1 MKRFRMSEIKTGFSH
16 RIKQRVDKLAKTGS
30 ALPITYKLM
39 GSFLIISM
47 LSNIFFTTV
56 GITYIGNRI
65 ITQAQEMV
73 RTDLNSAREIYL
85 GELRHIQDVVQ
96 LTARRPII
104 QEIFTTGVTKTIQA
118 DLVYEKIYENLDILT
133 VVDKS
138 GDVVLRTNYPY
149 NTGDNLLQQAIIQS
163 VLTKP
168 ETIASTTI
176 VPVKFLAKESPML
189 AGRAH
194 FTFIDTPMARPRTD
208 TEETSGMLLAVAVP
222 VFDDGD
228 LLIGALFGAVLLNRS
243 YTIVDTIKQTVFQ
256 GMMYE
261 GKDIGTAT
269 IFQDD
274 VRISTNVLIEDG
286 TRAIG
291 TRIAEDVYNQVVVK
305 GLPWVDRA
313 YVVNN
318 WYITAYEPIRDI
330 SDSVIGILY
339 VGILEQKYIDMKQS
353 AVLTFLLISLGGV
366 LASVGISY
374 VISRNILIPVQ
385 KLASAS
391 KELAKGNLEI
401 MVEKTS
407 DDELGDLADSFNSM
421 AYALRERDERLKDF
435 TRKKFME
442 SERLALVGQL
452 AANVAHE
459 LNNPLQGI
467 VTYSHLLL
475 EKNICDQPTNQNI
488 QKIVTQANRCRDII
502 RGLLDFSRQRKPDKT
517 LSDINSILNEGISLV
532 ENQALFHNIQIVI
545 TLDKNLPKVVIDPSQ
560 IVRVFINLIVNAAEA
575 MEGNGKLTII
585 SRTDADKKFIE
596 VEVSDTGTGI
606 QVENLEK
613 IFDPFFTTKET
624 GHGVGLGL
632 AISYGIIKEH
642 KGSISVDS
650 VVEKGTTF
658 TVRLPIVAV
667 KNGNGNE

>member
-1 MKRFRMSEIKTGFSH
+1 MATINTGLYQRFRE
-16 RIKQRVDKLAKTGS
+16 RVNQIAKKGI
-30 ALPITYKLM
+30 ALPITYKLIA
-39 GSFLIISM
+39 SFLIISIFT
-47 LSNIFFTTV
+47 NIFFTIA
-56 GITYIGNRI
+56 GITFIGNRI
-65 ITQAQEMV
+65 ITEAQERV
-73 RTDLNSAREIYL
+73 RNDLNSAREIYL
-85 GELRHIQDVVQ
+85 GELRHITDVVQ

-104 QEIFTTGVTKTIQA
+104 QDIFAFGVTENIQS
-118 DLVYEKIYENLDILT
+118 DLDYEKKYEDLDILT

-138 GDVVLRTNYPY
+138 GTVVLRTNYPY
-149 NTGDNLLQQAIIQS
+149 NTGDNLYQQEIIKS
-163 VLTKP
+163 ALDKE
-168 ETIASTTI
+168 ETIASSTI
-176 VPVKFLAKESPML
+176 VPVDFLAKESPRL
-189 AGRAH
+189 VESAH
-194 FTFIDTPMARPRTD
+194 FVFIDTPMARSRPD
-208 TEETSGMLLAVAVP
+208 TEEGSGMLLAVAAP
-222 VFDDGD
+222 VFNDDN
-228 LLIGALFGAVLLNRS
+228 LLIGSLFGAVLLNRS

-256 GMMYE
+256 GMMYK

-274 VRISTNVLIEDG
+274 VRISTNVLTEQA

-291 TRIAEDVYNQVVVK
+291 TRVAEDVYNQVVVN
-305 GLPWVDRA
+305 GLPWIGRA

-318 WYITAYEPIRDI
+318 WYITAYEPIKNI
-330 SDSVIGILY
+330 SDTVIGILY
-339 VGILEQKYIDMKQS
+339 VGILEQRYVDLRQS

-366 LASVGISY
+366 LASIAISY
-374 VISRNILIPVQ
+374 MISRNILIPVQ

-401 MVEKTS
+401 RVEKTS
-407 DDELGDLADSFNSM
+407 DDELGELADGFNTM
-421 AYALRERDERLKDF
+421 AFALKERDERLKDF

-475 EKNICDQPTNQNI
+475 EKDTCDEPTNQNI
-488 QKIVTQANRCRDII
+488 RKIVTQANRCRDII

-517 LSDINSILNEGISLV
+517 LCDINSILNEGISFV
-532 ENQALFHNIQIVI
+532 ENQALFQNINIMMN
-545 TLDKNLPKVVIDPSQ
+545 LDESLPKVIVDPAQ

-575 MEGNGKLTII
+575 MEGNGQLTISSMVDMDTKCVEI
-585 SRTDADKKFIE
+585 
-596 VEVSDTGTGI
+596 EVSDTGSGI
-606 QVENLEK
+606 PEENYDK

-642 KGSISVDS
+642 KGSISVES
-650 VVEKGTTF
+650 KVGQGTTF
-658 TVRLPIVAV
+658 TVRFPLAAV
-667 KNGNGNE
+667 KIGNGNES